1 LVTPAP
7 RLVDSHCHLAFTAFD
22 ADRPEVVQRARE
34 AGIASCVV
42 VSVDG
47 PSARRALEISER
59 WPGWAHPTAGL
70 HPTEPAVLEER
81 NFDEV
86 LELLDSG
93 RFHAV
98 GESGLDAYHDRSTL
112 PSQVRS
118 LHRHV
123 RAALDRSLPVIL
135 HCRDAFDRLTAELAA
150 YRGTPL
156 HGVLHCYTGTARDL
170 PALLEAGLHIGV
182 GGIATFKGRDD
193 LRAAVRDVP
202 LERLL
207 LETDAP
213 WLAPQPVRGRRN
225 EPAFV
230 AHVAEGLARDR
241 GVPLAELAA
250 ATTAN
255 ANALFRL
262 GLATPPR
269 PA

>member
-1 LVTPAP
+1 MVTPAP
-7 RLVDSHCHLAFTAFD
+7 LVDSHCHLAFSAFD
-22 ADRPEVVQRARE
+22 ADRPDVVQRARD
-34 AGIASCVV
+34 AGIAGCVV
-42 VSVDG
+42 VSVDA
-47 PSARRALEISER
+47 PSARQALAVAER
-59 WPGWAHPTAGL
+59 WPGWAHPTAGI
-70 HPTEPAVLEER
+70 HPTEGAVLDER
-81 NFDEV
+81 HFPEV
-86 LELLDSG
+86 LALLDSG

-112 PSQVRS
+112 PAQVRS

-123 RAALDRSLPVIL
+123 RAALDRSLPIIL
-135 HCRDAFDRLTAELAA
+135 HCRDAFAELAA
-150 YRGTPL
+150 ELSAYRGAPL
-156 HGVLHCYTGTARDL
+156 AGVLHCYTGTARDL
-170 PALLEAGLHIGV
+170 PPLLEAGLHIGV

-241 GVPLAELAA
+241 GVPLAALAA

-255 ANALFRL
+255 ADALFRL
-262 GLATPPR
+262 GLSATPPR